1 MLDIH
6 RKDLAAGVV
15 GSGTMGRGI
24 VQVLAQCGV
33 RTLVFDAQG
42 GAAAKA
48 KDAIAKSL
56 ASIAQKGRI
65 SQADADATL
74 ERIEIVDS
82 LAALKPCHVVVEA
95 IVELLAPKQELF
107 KALEAVVS
115 DTCILASNTSSLS
128 VTAMASACARPGRV
142 AGYHFFNPVP
152 VMKIVEV
159 VDGELTEPWVG
170 DALIALAKRYGHKPV
185 RCKDTPGFIVNHA
198 GRGFVPESLRVLQEG
213 VADFATIDRILVDA
227 AGFRIG
233 PFGLLDLVGLD
244 IAHGVMKSM
253 HAQYYGESKYQPSFL
268 SDPRVAAG
276 LLGRKTGRGWY
287 KYGSDG
293 AVEKI
298 PEKKIPEK
306 ASASVWCVPE
316 LKDFLSRFTKIDAK
330 PAADS
335 ICFVAPLGQDAT
347 TTAIQLHLDPQNT
360 VAVDRLFG
368 FTKRRTLM
376 TTPVTKPE
384 IRDAAHA
391 LLASDGVPVSVIRDS
406 AGFVAQ
412 RVVAHIV
419 NVGCDIAQQ
428 RIASPADLDSAVV
441 LGLSYPH
448 GPLAMGD
455 AAGATNILHILEAMH
470 AFYQEP
476 RYRPSPWLKR
486 RARLGVSLL
495 QEDSVRVRARRGEEE
510 GDVADHKGQPRHPE
524 RRRGAFH
531 EVQKLY
537 QAGRGRKGCRL
548 GYREMDPI
556 RGAKMRP
563 RAPLT
568 TQDRPTWK

>member
-1 MLDIH
+1 MLDIQ
-6 RKDLAAGVV
+6 RPDLVAGVA

-33 RTLVFDAQG
+33 RTLVFDAQP
-42 GAAAKA
+42 GAAARA
-48 KDAIAKSL
+48 KEAIAKSL
-56 ASIAQKGRI
+56 AGIAQKGRI
-65 SQADADATL
+65 SQADADAAL
-74 ERIEIVDS
+74 ARIEIVDA

-107 KALEAVVS
+107 QSLEKIVS
-115 DTCILASNTSSLS
+115 DSCILASNTSSLS
-128 VTAMASACARPGRV
+128 VTAMASACAKPGRV

-170 DALIALAKRYGHKPV
+170 DALVALAKRYGHKPV

-198 GRGFVPESLRVLQEG
+198 GRGYVPESLRVLQEG

-227 AGFRIG
+227 AGFRLG

-253 HAQYYGESKYQPSFL
+253 HGQYYGEPKYQPSFL

-287 KYGSDG
+287 KYGKDG
-293 AVEKI
+293 VAEKI
-298 PEKKIPEK
+298 PEAAAPAAKP
-306 ASASVWCVPE
+306 AAVWCVPE
-316 LKDFLSRFTKIDAK
+316 LKEFVSKFTNVENRPGAVCI
-330 PAADS
+330 
-335 ICFVAPLGQDAT
+335 VAPLGDDAT
-347 TTAIQLHLDPQNT
+347 TTALKLKLDPACT
-360 VAVDRLFG
+360 VALDPLFG
-368 FTKRRTLM
+368 FAKRRTLM

-384 IRDAAHA
+384 VRDAAHA

-419 NVGCDIAQQ
+419 NVGCDIVQQ
-428 RIASPADLDSAVV
+428 RIATPADLDSAVM
-441 LGLSYPH
+441 LGLGYPK
-448 GPLAMGD
+448 GPLGMGD
-455 AAGATNILHILEAMH
+455 AVGAPKILAILEAMH
-470 AFYQEP
+470 SFCGEP

-486 RARLGVSLL
+486 RASLGISLL
-495 QEDSVRVRARRGEEE
+495 T
-510 GDVADHKGQPRHPE
+510 PE
-524 RRRGAFH
+524 
-531 EVQKLY
+531 
-537 QAGRGRKGCRL
+537 
-548 GYREMDPI
+548 
-556 RGAKMRP
+556 
-563 RAPLT
+563 
-568 TQDRPTWK
+568 

>member
-1 MLDIH
+1 MLDIQ
-6 RKDLAAGVV
+6 RPDLAAGVA

-24 VQVLAQCGV
+24 AQVLAQCGV
-33 RTLVFDAQG
+33 RTLVFDSKP
-42 GAAAKA
+42 GAAQAA
-48 KDAIAKSL
+48 KDAIGKTL
-56 ASIAQKGRI
+56 AGLVQKTRI
-65 SQADADATL
+65 SQADADQAMA
-74 ERIEIVDS
+74 RIEIADS
-82 LAALKPCHVVVEA
+82 LAAFKPCHVVVEA
-95 IVELLAPKQELF
+95 IVELLGPKQDLF

-115 DTCILASNTSSLS
+115 DSCILASNTSSLS
-128 VTAMASACARPGRV
+128 VTAMASACAKPGRI
-142 AGYHFFNPVP
+142 AGCHFFNPVP

-198 GRGFVPESLRVLQEG
+198 GRGYVPESLRVLQEG
-213 VADFATIDRILVDA
+213 VADFAAIDRVLVDA

-233 PFGLLDLVGLD
+233 PFALLDLVGLD

-253 HAQYYGESKYQPSFL
+253 HAQYYGEPKYQPSFL

-287 KYGSDG
+287 KYGKDG
-293 AVEKI
+293 VAEKI
-298 PEKKIPEK
+298 LEKEIPRK
-306 ASASVWCVPE
+306 TSMPVWCVPE
-316 LKDFLSRFTKIDAK
+316 LKEFISKFTNIESK
-330 PAADS
+330 PGPLC
-335 ICFVAPLGQDAT
+335 IVAPLGDDAT
-347 TTAIQLHLDPQNT
+347 ITALKLGLDPART
-360 VAVDRLFG
+360 VAIDPLFG
-368 FTKRRTLM
+368 FAKRRTLM

-384 IRDAAHA
+384 VRDAAHA
-391 LLASDGVPVSVIRDS
+391 LLGSDGVPVSVIRDS

-419 NVGCDIAQQ
+419 NVGCDIVQQ

-455 AAGATNILHILEAMH
+455 AVGARKILAILEAMH

-495 QEDSVRVRARRGEEE
+495 T
-510 GDVADHKGQPRHPE
+510 PE
-524 RRRGAFH
+524 
-531 EVQKLY
+531 
-537 QAGRGRKGCRL
+537 
-548 GYREMDPI
+548 
-556 RGAKMRP
+556 
-563 RAPLT
+563 
-568 TQDRPTWK
+568 